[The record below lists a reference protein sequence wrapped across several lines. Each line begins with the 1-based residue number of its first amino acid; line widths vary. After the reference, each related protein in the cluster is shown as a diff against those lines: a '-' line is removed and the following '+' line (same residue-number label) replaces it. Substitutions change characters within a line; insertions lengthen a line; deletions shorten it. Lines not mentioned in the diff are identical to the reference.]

1 MSSRTNP
8 IYTQNGDADEARRNV
23 EVFDAL
29 LPGTPKVLPNPN
41 NKTVTWRE
49 VNAFVCGNA
58 VDTLSGERIAP
69 HFEYVATGERVR
81 ILQYKDIQV
90 EITLKQ
96 WGLMWDHVVSVSL
109 LVFLKTEL
117 LPTGGHII

>member
-1 MSSRTNP
+1 MSSRTTP
-8 IYTQNGDADEARRNV
+8 ISTQNGDADEARGNV
-23 EVFDAL
+23 EIFDAL
-29 LPGTPKVLPNPN
+29 LPGTPKVLSNSN

-96 WGLMWDHVVSVSL
+96 WSLMWDHVV
-109 LVFLKTEL
+109 
-117 LPTGGHII
+117 